1 MVPPQEPTE
10 DLYEL
15 RAIADNVVRERC
27 ETSEVHPPISKQYE
41 SDVLRCKVEATNA
54 TNVGNMNL
62 SNADVVKDVQPPV
75 EPQSNKHAED
85 SVSTHGDVHVGPAC
99 RILMTQ
105 AELDWQDSVSRAPSS
120 SFNATQNLPNDI
132 DVVGRF
138 QTTVDTFAEV
148 SQIAEEAV
156 MDATH

>member
-1 MVPPQEPTE
+1 M
-10 DLYEL
+10 YKL

-62 SNADVVKDVQPPV
+62 SNADVVKDVQSPV

-85 SVSTHGDVHVGPAC
+85 SVSTHGDVHVGSAC
-99 RILMTQ
+99 HIPMTQ
-105 AELDWQDSVSRAPSS
+105 AELDWQDLVSHASSS
-120 SFNATQNLPNDI
+120 SFNAAQNLPKDI
-132 DVVGRF
+132 EVVG
-138 QTTVDTFAEV
+138 TFAEV